1 MHIAGN
7 GKYNSFNKTK
17 VNNKWVML
25 VILIIFDVNKSLD
38 TILSD
43 LCIVAVV
50 KYLHNL
56 IKYFELS
63 VDISCVRIMGFLM
76 IKSFPDA
83 TFYFFCHWSV
93 RHWSFS
99 LCDNIMTIYFVI

>member
-1 MHIAGN
+1 MCTLREMVNILV
-7 GKYNSFNKTK
+7 STK

-25 VILIIFDVNKSLD
+25 IILIIFDVNKSHI

-56 IKYFELS
+56 IKCFELS
-63 VDISCVRIMGFLM
+63 MDSSCV
-76 IKSFPDA
+76 
-83 TFYFFCHWSV
+83 
-93 RHWSFS
+93 
-99 LCDNIMTIYFVI
+99 NINVDGVL

>member
-1 MHIAGN
+1 MVNIIVSTN
-7 GKYNSFNKTK
+7 

-25 VILIIFDVNKSLD
+25 VVLIIFDVNKIHV

-56 IKYFELS
+56 IKCFELS
-63 VDISCVRIMGFLM
+63 MDNSCVNLNV
-76 IKSFPDA
+76 D
-83 TFYFFCHWSV
+83 CV
-93 RHWSFS
+93 
-99 LCDNIMTIYFVI
+99 L

>member
-1 MHIAGN
+1 MCTLREMVNIIV
-7 GKYNSFNKTK
+7 STK

-25 VILIIFDVNKSLD
+25 VILIIFDVNKSHV

-56 IKYFELS
+56 MKCFELS
-63 VDISCVRIMGFLM
+63 VDIRCVNLNVDGVL
-76 IKSFPDA
+76 
-83 TFYFFCHWSV
+83 
-93 RHWSFS
+93 
-99 LCDNIMTIYFVI
+99 